1 MHHSNDKNNRVM
13 KRYISRI
20 LLAVSLTLSLV
31 SCEKFLEQDLDNRL
45 TEEEMLN
52 DPAFF
57 EGLLLHAY
65 NAMPSINSFGLDIA
79 ADDAATNDKNSDAL
93 KMATGEW
100 SSSYYPMAKWSQAY
114 NEIVYINSFLEK
126 MGQVEW
132 SWESEVVSMNH
143 FERLKG
149 EAYGLRAWW
158 EFQILEYHAGMSD
171 GGQLLGF
178 PIVTKVITIDD
189 DYTLSRDLYSAC
201 VDQILAD
208 IDTAVKYLPNTYAD
222 VSGDP
227 VYNSTFGKRFQNRMS
242 GLAALALRSRVTL
255 FAASPAFDYLDW
267 ETAAVT
273 AGEIIRDNGMLSAI
287 SSTGLEFYKD
297 YQNSE
302 IIWCNAKRN
311 SNSLERDNYPPS
323 QFGMGRTNPS
333 QELVDAFPM
342 ENGLPITEPSS
353 GYDPDDPY
361 AGRDPRFTAYIVYN
375 GNSIKEPIST
385 DLGSPEDGINRSVN
399 STRSGYYLKKFLL
412 DSKVN
417 LTPGNE
423 TQAEHFITYFR
434 FSEMFLNYA
443 EAANEAW
450 GPDADPMGY
459 GFTARQVLSAIRER
473 GGLPALASDTYL
485 NSITPSQ
492 DDFRTLVRNERRIEL
507 CFEGA
512 RFWDIRRWNLTGV
525 MSAPVHA
532 MHIDFDGPAPYEIQ
546 FMENRNYSDHMIYGP
561 VPYAETL
568 KYDLAQNKG

>member
-1 MHHSNDKNNRVM
+1 MKKDRVM
-13 KRYISRI
+13 KITIHRV
-20 LLAVSLTLSLV
+20 LFAAALTLSLV

-65 NAMPSINSFGLDIA
+65 NAMPSINSFGEAIA
-79 ADDAATNDKNSDAL
+79 ADNAATNDKNSDAL

-100 SSSYYPMAKWSQAY
+100 SSSFYPMSKWSQAY

-126 MGQVEW
+126 MDRVEW
-132 SWESEVVSMNH
+132 SWESEEVNRNH

-178 PIVTKVITIDD
+178 PIVTRVFSITD
-189 DYTLSRDLYSAC
+189 DYALARNSYAEC

-208 IDTAVKYLPNTYAD
+208 VDTALKYLPNTYAD

-227 VYNSTFGKRFQNRMS
+227 VYNSTFGARYQNRMS
-242 GLAALALRSRVTL
+242 GLAALALKSRVTL
-255 FAASPAFDYLDW
+255 FAASPAFGYLDW
-267 ETAAVT
+267 GTAAVT

-287 SSTGLEFYKD
+287 SSTGLEFYNN
-297 YQNSE
+297 YQDPE
-302 IIWCNAKRN
+302 IIWCNAKSN
-311 SNSLERDNYPPS
+311 SNSLERDNFPPS

-342 ENGLPITEPSS
+342 QDGLPITEASS
-353 GYDPDDPY
+353 GYDPEDPY
-361 AGRDPRFTAYIVYN
+361 TGRDPRLAAYIVYN
-375 GNSIKEPIST
+375 GNTIKETIST
-385 DLGSPEDGINRSVN
+385 DAGSPEDGINRSVN
-399 STRSGYYLKKFLL
+399 STRSGYYLKKFML
-412 DSKVN
+412 DTKVN

-434 FSEMFLNYA
+434 FTEIFLNYA

-459 GFTARQVLSAIRER
+459 GFTARQVLGAVRER
-473 GGLPALASDTYL
+473 GGLPALASDAWL
-485 NSITPSQ
+485 NSMTPSQ
-492 DDFRTLVRNERRIEL
+492 DDFRALVRNERRIEL
-507 CFEGA
+507 CFEGS
-512 RFWDIRRWNLTGV
+512 RFWDIRRWNLPAV

-532 MHIDFDGPAPYEIQ
+532 MYIDFDSPTPYEVQ
-546 FMENRNYSDHMIYGP
+546 FMENRNYSGYMIYGP

-568 KYDLAQNKG
+568 KYDLTQNKGW